1 VELYIDVGDKGR
13 NKEFFETL
21 KNHEREI
28 ETQIGIQLRWE
39 SLEDRRASRISALIP
54 FRLAKATPEEIEAA
68 QAWGVNT
75 MLKFIDAFTPFVRSL

>member
-1 VELYIDVGDKGR
+1 
-13 NKEFFETL
+13 
-21 KNHEREI
+21 
-28 ETQIGIQLRWE
+28 
-39 SLEDRRASRISALIP
+39 LIP